1 MFFQL
6 FLGGITLKMI
16 PSENGSRLST
26 SSSSALP
33 PSVIICRLL
42 QLWVRWTEPSTHL
55 VHLLQLQRDQVE
67 PSHELIQ
74 TRLPQAVVRSFLR
87 ITLASCFLQV
97 LLPILVLCLSLF
109 ILPENAQIRLCVLD
123 FLCRCQQ

>member
-33 PSVIICRLL
+33 PIVIICHLL

-74 TRLPQAVVRSFLR
+74 TRLPQAVVCSLLR

-97 LLPILVLCLSLF
+97 LLPVLVLCFSLL

-123 FLCRCQQ
+123 FLCRC